1 MNFYLGSIIIIF
13 LVLFRNVAEGINVN
27 GDNNY
32 GKTIVNND
40 FSFNDYNYW
49 TPINKKEYL
58 NSYEGKFS
66 SESFL
71 ENKSSV
77 DDGNVNLTDTSTSNK
92 STRRGHGRSRVR
104 SASAAAILEED
115 DSKDDIEFKAS
126 PSVVK
131 TSTPTGTNT
140 SSSKSSSPS
149 STKSSSP
156 SNVKTPSPHGETNST
171 SEQSTTKSSKR
182 SASVS
187 GIVGS
192 EEEEASAPKNTL
204 IPLEELNYN
213 NANLF
218 NYKYSLNNMEE
229 NINIL
234 KNEGDLVAQKEE
246 LDYDEDMEKNKQER
260 EKVLEKIG
268 KESDEDPFMF
278 SENKFLE
285 NQVKERN
292 VAGSFSRF
300 FNKLNPFKK
309 DEVIE
314 KTEVSKKTY
323 SGIGFNISDKEA
335 KVLSIGSTYKEYTDT
350 LLYNC
355 PNNSYLFD
363 TIESLQARL
372 IDIKKRE
379 NIITSTFEQQKECL
393 KNMGVLDLEL
403 NDTECKYGTCIGSFG
418 EHHLRLYEFENDLFK
433 FHPNIDYLTLADG
446 YKLQKNHIYELSHV
460 NFCLLNPKTLEEFLK
475 KKEIKDLMGGDDLIK
490 YQENFDNFM
499 SVSITCY
506 IESLIYDDIE
516 ASQDIA
522 AVLKIVKSK
531 LHVITSGLSYKARK
545 LVYKIY
551 NEIQKNPDELY
562 EKLTWI
568 YDNIYMLKRYYT
580 SYALEGICSY
590 LESDKTQIQT
600 ELHIY
605 NKIIDSVRYYSSCF
619 KNVIVYNAIISGIH
633 EKIRHFFKLV
643 PRHNFLLNYHFNSIF
658 EKEIKPVKK
667 YSTSHVYYDPTVASY
682 AYYNLARRTM
692 VTIINDYFEAKKKE
706 LTVIISRMKTDM
718 LSLQNEEA
726 KIPNDNSA
734 NSKLATRLMR
744 KFKAEIRDF
753 FKEMRIQYAKLI
765 NIRYRSHLKK
775 NYFAFKR
782 LD

>member
-1 MNFYLGSIIIIF
+1 MSFYLGSLVIIF
-13 LVLFRNVAEGINVN
+13 HVLFRNVADGINVN

-32 GKTIVNND
+32 GKTIINND
-40 FSFNDYNYW
+40 FNFDDYNYW
-49 TPINKKEYL
+49 TPINKKEFL
-58 NSYEGKFS
+58 NSYEDEFS
-66 SESFL
+66 NESFL

-77 DDGNVNLTDTSTSNK
+77 DDGNINLTDTGTSNK
-92 STRRGHGRSRVR
+92 SSKKGHGRSRVR

-115 DSKDDIEFKAS
+115 DSKDDMEFKAS

-131 TSTPTGTNT
+131 TSTPSGTQT
-140 SSSKSSSPS
+140 SGLKSSSPS
-149 STKSSSP
+149 VTKSSSP
-156 SNVKTPSPHGETNST
+156 SNVKSASPHGESNS
-171 SEQSTTKSSKR
+171 SEESTTKSSKR
-182 SASVS
+182 SASVA
-187 GIVGS
+187 GIVGAD
-192 EEEEASAPKNTL
+192 EEAPPAPKNTL
-204 IPLEELNYN
+204 TPLEELYPTNV
-213 NANLF
+213 NLF

-246 LDYDEDMEKNKQER
+246 FEYDENMEKAKQD
-260 EKVLEKIG
+260 KKKALEKIG
-268 KESDEDPFMF
+268 KESDEEPFMF

-300 FNKLNPFKK
+300 FSKLIPFKK

-314 KTEVSKKTY
+314 KTEVSKKTF
-323 SGIGFNISDKEA
+323 SGIGFNLTDKEA
-335 KVLSIGSTYKEYTDT
+335 KVLGVGVTYQEYPETM
-350 LLYNC
+350 LYNC
-355 PNNSYLFD
+355 PNNSNLFD
-363 TIESLQARL
+363 TIESLQGRI

-379 NIITSTFEQQKECL
+379 SMISTTFEQQKECL

-403 NDTECKYGTCIGSFG
+403 NDTQCKFGTCIGSFG

-490 YQENFDNFM
+490 YKENFDNFM
-499 SVSITCY
+499 SISITCH

-522 AVLKIVKSK
+522 AVLKIAKSK

-551 NEIQKNPDELY
+551 SEIQKNPDELY

-568 YDNIYMLKRYYT
+568 YDNIYMIKRYYT
-580 SYALEGICSY
+580 AYALEGVCSY
-590 LESDKTQIQT
+590 LEHDKSQMYT

-605 NKIIDSVRYYSSCF
+605 NKIVDSVRYYSSCF

-633 EKIRHFFKLV
+633 EKIKHFLKLV
-643 PRHNFLLNYHFNSIF
+643 PRHNFLLDYHFNSIF
-658 EKEIKPVKK
+658 EKEIKPAKK
-667 YSTSHVYYDPTVASY
+667 YSTSHIYFDPTVASY
-682 AYYNLARRTM
+682 AYYNLDRRTM

-706 LTVIISRMKTDM
+706 LTVIVSRMKTDM
-718 LSLQNEEA
+718 LSLQNEES
-726 KIPNDNSA
+726 KIPNDKSA
-734 NSKLATRLMR
+734 NSKLATRLMK

-765 NIRYRSHLKK
+765 NIRYGSHLKK

-782 LD
+782 SD

>member
-1 MNFYLGSIIIIF
+1 MSFYLGSLVIIF
-13 LVLFRNVAEGINVN
+13 HVLFRNVADGINVN

-32 GKTIVNND
+32 GKTIINND
-40 FSFNDYNYW
+40 FNFDDYNYW
-49 TPINKKEYL
+49 TPINKKEFL
-58 NSYEGKFS
+58 NSYENEFS

-77 DDGNVNLTDTSTSNK
+77 DDGNINLTDTSTSNK
-92 STRRGHGRSRVR
+92 SSKKGHGRSRVR

-115 DSKDDIEFKAS
+115 DSKDDMEFKAS

-131 TSTPTGTNT
+131 TSTPSGTQT
-140 SSSKSSSPS
+140 SGLKSSSPS
-149 STKSSSP
+149 ITKSSSP
-156 SNVKTPSPHGETNST
+156 SNVKSASPHGESNS
-171 SEQSTTKSSKR
+171 SEESTTKSSKR
-182 SASVS
+182 SASVA
-187 GIVGS
+187 GIVGAD
-192 EEEEASAPKNTL
+192 EEAPPAPKNTL
-204 IPLEELNYN
+204 TPLEELYPTNV
-213 NANLF
+213 NLF

-246 LDYDEDMEKNKQER
+246 FEYDENMEKAKQD
-260 EKVLEKIG
+260 KKKALEKIG
-268 KESDEDPFMF
+268 KQSDEEPFMF

-300 FNKLNPFKK
+300 FSKLNPFKK

-314 KTEVSKKTY
+314 KTEVSKKTF
-323 SGIGFNISDKEA
+323 SGIGFNLTDKEA
-335 KVLSIGSTYKEYTDT
+335 KVLGVGVTYQEYPETM
-350 LLYNC
+350 LYNC
-355 PNNSYLFD
+355 PNNSNLFD
-363 TIESLQARL
+363 TIESLQGRI

-379 NIITSTFEQQKECL
+379 SMISTTFEQQKECL

-403 NDTECKYGTCIGSFG
+403 NDTQCKF
-418 EHHLRLYEFENDLFK
+418 
-433 FHPNIDYLTLADG
+433 
-446 YKLQKNHIYELSHV
+446 
-460 NFCLLNPKTLEEFLK
+460 EEFLK

-490 YQENFDNFM
+490 YKENFDNFM
-499 SVSITCY
+499 SISITCH

-522 AVLKIVKSK
+522 AVLKIAKSK

-551 NEIQKNPDELY
+551 SEIQKNPDELY

-568 YDNIYMLKRYYT
+568 YDNIYMIKRYYT
-580 SYALEGICSY
+580 AYALEGVCSY
-590 LESDKTQIQT
+590 LEHDKSQMYT

-605 NKIIDSVRYYSSCF
+605 NKIVDSVRYYSSCF

-633 EKIRHFFKLV
+633 EKIKHFLKLV
-643 PRHNFLLNYHFNSIF
+643 PRHNFLLDYHFNSIF
-658 EKEIKPVKK
+658 EKEIKPAKK
-667 YSTSHVYYDPTVASY
+667 YSTSHIYFDPTVASY
-682 AYYNLARRTM
+682 AYYNLDRRTM

-706 LTVIISRMKTDM
+706 LTVIVSRMKTDM
-718 LSLQNEEA
+718 LSLQNEES
-726 KIPNDNSA
+726 KIPNDKSA
-734 NSKLATRLMR
+734 NSKLATRLMK